1 MTEKE
6 FAILNQEEKDQYQ
19 SAINLCMRYFN
30 NDTERVELWM
40 RTENPYLGEQTPIF
54 MVQIGRGKK
63 LLKMMKSALEEK

>member
-1 MTEKE
+1 
-6 FAILNQEEKDQYQ
+6 
-19 SAINLCMRYFN
+19 MRYFN